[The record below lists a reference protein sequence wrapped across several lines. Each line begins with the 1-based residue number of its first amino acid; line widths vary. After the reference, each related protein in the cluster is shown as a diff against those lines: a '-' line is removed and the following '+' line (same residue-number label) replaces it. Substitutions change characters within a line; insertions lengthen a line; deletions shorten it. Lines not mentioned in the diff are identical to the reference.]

1 MVELYKALL
10 ISFLT
15 ALFGVLGYTFI
26 HYEDFTTTKIIIV
39 SSVAALLFIFII
51 VLLIFFL
58 KLTKKIAKED

>member
-26 HYEDFTTTKIIIV
+26 MRILRRRKLLIV
-39 SSVAALLFIFII
+39 SSVEALLFIFII

>member
-26 HYEDFTTTKIIIV
+26 HYEDFTTTKIIN
-39 SSVAALLFIFII
+39 SF
-51 VLLIFFL
+51 
-58 KLTKKIAKED
+58 